1 MKWRQGAPIFG
12 QVWIWIKLRKLLYLS
27 NQRRIFPELRTTPL
41 NYLFAYQSD
50 CHENRVEDK
59 ALDSSYHHR
68 PCPQHPF
75 FFLPRPSLS
84 LSESSFLQI
93 RWVVPHRA
101 IRRLVSSEHPPTCRK
116 HCTPLIIA
124 SRPPVFHIL
133 LSNLAENG
141 NFVELS
147 LPPFA
152 AREEHCL
159 NCGSS
164 IWASDQL
171 SITPAQAALCSPQT
185 KFETVLWRE
194 KNFLWRRLNWNDET
208 HSFVLGK
215 CSKSKQIMSFNV
227 GVKFHGCGIIETILT
242 KRRRFKSIYG
252 I

>member
-12 QVWIWIKLRKLLYLS
+12 QVWIWIQLRKLLYLS
-27 NQRRIFPELRTTPL
+27 NQRRIFSQLWTTPL

-50 CHENRVEDK
+50 CPENRVEDK
-59 ALDSSYHHR
+59 ALDCSYHHH

-84 LSESSFLQI
+84 RSESSFLQI

-152 AREEHCL
+152 AREKHCL

-164 IWASDQL
+164 IWASEHL
-171 SITPAQAALCSPQT
+171 SIWA
-185 KFETVLWRE
+185 FEHL
-194 KNFLWRRLNWNDET
+194 
-208 HSFVLGK
+208 
-215 CSKSKQIMSFNV
+215 
-227 GVKFHGCGIIETILT
+227 
-242 KRRRFKSIYG
+242 SI
-252 I
+252 

>member
-12 QVWIWIKLRKLLYLS
+12 QVWIWLQLRKLLYLS

-50 CHENRVEDK
+50 CPENRVENK

-84 LSESSFLQI
+84 RSESSFLQI

-152 AREEHCL
+152 AREKHCL

-164 IWASDQL
+164 IWASEHL
-171 SITPAQAALCSPQT
+171 SIWA
-185 KFETVLWRE
+185 FEHL
-194 KNFLWRRLNWNDET
+194 
-208 HSFVLGK
+208 
-215 CSKSKQIMSFNV
+215 
-227 GVKFHGCGIIETILT
+227 
-242 KRRRFKSIYG
+242 SI
-252 I
+252 